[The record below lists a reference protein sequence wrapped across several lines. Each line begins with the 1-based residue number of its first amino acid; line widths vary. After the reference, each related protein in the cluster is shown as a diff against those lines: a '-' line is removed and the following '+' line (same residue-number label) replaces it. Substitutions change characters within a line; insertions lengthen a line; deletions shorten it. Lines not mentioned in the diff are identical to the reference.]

1 MKFRK
6 IAAAL
11 LTAAFVLNSCM
22 FAAFAATAEQRAVL
36 SDLSV
41 QVRCTSKNAIPQET
55 LYVQLAAL
63 NEAPLPEKDYVGD
76 KTIGIGGDVLPV
88 VRYYFDA
95 DNADESEHDITVT
108 IGDIV
113 YEKPGVYKYQ
123 VTQGGGSDPDGTYDT
138 TAYLLRVVASW
149 ENGTFGVA
157 TAVFELNEFGDVAS
171 DKLGEMSFVVTYDPG
186 RIIVPPEN
194 PTPELPDPPEPP
206 PSETTPEPPPVDVSP
221 GKVDDASLIQ
231 TGQLNWPIPVLAGAG
246 AVLIAVGVL
255 CLNRKDENA

>member
-11 LTAAFVLNSCM
+11 LTAAFALNSCM

-41 QVRCTSKNAIPQET
+41 QVKCTSKNAIPQET

-63 NEAPLPEKDYVGD
+63 NDAPLPEKDNVGNSA
-76 KTIGIGGDVLPV
+76 IGIGGDVLPV

-95 DNADESEHDITVT
+95 DNGDESEHEITIN

-113 YEKPGVYKYQ
+113 YEAPGVYEYQ

-138 TAYLLRVVASW
+138 TVYLLRVAAKW

-157 TAVFELNEFGDVAS
+157 TAVFELDEFGKVNS
-171 DKLGEMSFVVTYDPG
+171 DKLGEMSFVITYDPG

-194 PTPELPDPPEPP
+194 PTPELPDPPLPP
-206 PSETTPEPPPVDVSP
+206 EESTTPVQPPVDVSP
-221 GKVDDASLIQ
+221 GEVDDALIQ
-231 TGQLNWPIPVLAGAG
+231 TGQLNWPVPVLAGAG
-246 AVLIAVGVL
+246 VLLIAVGVL